1 MTKEKN
7 RQALIKIL
15 PKMKKTRKWLLSEIA
30 YEEHKGVHTYHLCQ
44 YCKKNSTRSG
54 KCGECLRKDL
64 RDKKENSK

>member
-1 MTKEKN
+1 
-7 RQALIKIL
+7 
-15 PKMKKTRKWLLSEIA
+15 MKKTRKWLLSEIA

-64 RDKKENSK
+64 REMDAHKKARGC

>member
-1 MTKEKN
+1 
-7 RQALIKIL
+7 
-15 PKMKKTRKWLLSEIA
+15 MKKTRKWLLSEIA